1 MSAFMTL
8 VRWDVRL
15 QSRNGFYW
23 ASAFVVLVVG
33 SLFLAL
39 PVAARTPSSIWV
51 PALVLTN
58 LVITTFFFV
67 SGLILIERDEGSL
80 LGLAVSP
87 TSPAAY
93 LAARAVT
100 LTTLAALETVAFV
113 LLAFEVPASW
123 LLFVSGTLTAGVI
136 YTSVGA
142 SMATRYASV
151 NEFLL
156 PATVVVTA
164 LLVPLLAHLGLASRF
179 PLFWHPLD
187 PSLVLLRASY
197 EGGSAGQVTFGV
209 VGSLGWTAA
218 TFWWAQ
224 RRLDGLMRDTR
235 ATGGR

>member
-1 MSAFMTL
+1 MSAFVTL

-15 QSRNGFYW
+15 QGRNGFYG

-39 PVAARTPSSIWV
+39 PVTARTPAGIWV

-80 LGLAVSP
+80 LALAVSP

-93 LAARAVT
+93 LAARAAT
-100 LTTLAALETVAFV
+100 LTTLAALETLAFV
-113 LLAFEVPASW
+113 LLAFDAPASW
-123 LLFVSGTLTAGVI
+123 LLFVSGTVTAGVI

-142 SMATRYASV
+142 AMATRYASV

-156 PATVVVTA
+156 PGTIVVTG
-164 LLVPLLAHLGLASRF
+164 LLVPLLAHLGLDSRF
-179 PLFWHPLD
+179 LFWHPLG

-197 EGGSAGQVTFGV
+197 DGASGGQVIFGV
-209 VGSLGWTAA
+209 VGSLGWSAA
-218 TFWWAQ
+218 AFSCSQ
-224 RRLDGLMRDTR
+224 HHLDRLMRDTR
-235 ATGGR
+235 PTGGR